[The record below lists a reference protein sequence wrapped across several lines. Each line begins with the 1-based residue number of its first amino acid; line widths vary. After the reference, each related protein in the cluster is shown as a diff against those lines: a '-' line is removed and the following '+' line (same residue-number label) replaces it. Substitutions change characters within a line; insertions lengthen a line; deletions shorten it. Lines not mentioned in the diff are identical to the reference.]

1 MLLNLLHEFRQSK
14 NSKTRKLKTL
24 YRLILNHGPV
34 RAETLSSLAHMQS
47 ATCARLLDELSKSGL
62 ISTAELGESTGG
74 RKPILYRINSADG
87 YVIGIEIS
95 DIYSTVLLLNLKLEI
110 LDMVKV
116 QNKSVE
122 TIERMIDGLLMK
134 VETLLSAHNLTTKD
148 ILGIGIALDHI
159 LERDKTPAD
168 SYESKIIDIQNAIAE
183 RVDCLIT
190 IGSGITF
197 AALAEYRLRYK
208 SQSQRFLFTTC
219 DTEIRSCT
227 IIDSVLSRLPISTA
241 QSFGHTTIDINGLR
255 CECGADGCLKQYSS
269 LSAIKNK
276 VKQLLKLGEESVI
289 NTLVKD
295 ESEIDYHIIFQA
307 LAMDDR
313 LCQSVLAEA
322 ARYYGVAIAN
332 AVLIFQPDVVVCGGT
347 LTPKND
353 FFALTQK
360 AIEQKISAF
369 PHIKTR
375 IYPASDS
382 YEIVAQGAGGAV
394 LEKYLED

>member
-1 MLLNLLHEFRQSK
+1 MLLNLLHEFRESK

-24 YRLILNHGPV
+24 YRLILNHGPI
-34 RAETLSSLAHMQS
+34 RAETLSSLAHIQS

-74 RKPILYRINSADG
+74 RKPILYQINSADG

-95 DIYSTVLLLNLKLEI
+95 DIYSTVLLLNLKLDI
-110 LDMVKV
+110 LGMVKV
-116 QNKSVE
+116 QNKRVE
-122 TIERMIDGLLMK
+122 PIDRMIDGLLIK
-134 VETLLSAHNLTTKD
+134 VDALLSEYNLTTKD

-159 LERDKTPAD
+159 LERDKTPPD
-168 SYESKIIDIQNAIAE
+168 RYESEISEIQNVIAS
-183 RVDCLIT
+183 RVGCLVT
-190 IGSGITF
+190 IGSGINF

-241 QSFGHTTIDINGLR
+241 QSFGHTTIDINGLH
-255 CECGADGCLKQYSS
+255 CECGSEGCLKQYSS
-269 LSAIKNK
+269 LAAIKNQ
-276 VKQLLKLGEESVI
+276 VIQQLRLDKESVI

-295 ESEIDYHIIFQA
+295 ESEIDYHVIFQA
-307 LAMDDR
+307 LAMDDP

-347 LTPKND
+347 LTPKNN
-353 FFALTQK
+353 FFALTK
-360 AIEQKISAF
+360 ETIERKISAF

-375 IYPASDS
+375 IFSASDS

-394 LEKYLED
+394 LEKYLEE